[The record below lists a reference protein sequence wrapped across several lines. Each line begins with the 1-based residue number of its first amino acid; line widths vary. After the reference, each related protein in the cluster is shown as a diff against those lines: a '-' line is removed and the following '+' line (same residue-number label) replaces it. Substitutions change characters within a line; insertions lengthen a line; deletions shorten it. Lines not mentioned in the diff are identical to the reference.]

1 MKNNLINKNE
11 FDREDG
17 LFFYCDNCLD
27 RVPAIADFWYK
38 GYDEPHR
45 IELISYDRS
54 HFEVLVEKRDVQPN
68 LDKDENILYNCGQCG
83 SPVDEGYDIEFLNI
97 CTYFEVFPVMKS
109 KN

>member
-54 HFEVLVEKRDVQPN
+54 HFEVLVEKRDVQSTLN
-68 LDKDENILYNCGQCG
+68 MEVYKFHYCGNCGSLIDKG
-83 SPVDEGYDIEFLNI
+83 HDIELLNI